1 MISHTNSKLLEPRWA
16 PMFIRW
22 KSSYSEALPKIHQH
36 SGRIEHIIYLI
47 LLYLLYF
54 LVSCCI
60 PIPEASSYIPFQ
72 LISYHPKIGNI
83 NTNQSPSE
91 LSVSVESPIHQ
102 RMPKYKFHKKNQC
115 DRNLFPTSQMEQLE
129 KFHWIK
135 THAYTP
141 ETILNSHFFI
151 NILKPFLYQ
160 YP

>member
-1 MISHTNSKLLEPRWA
+1 MDCIKLSQHMDYFHKAITYNNLQWTIFTMISHTNSKLLEPRWA

-83 NTNQSPSE
+83 NTITNQSPSE
-91 LSVSVESPIHQ
+91 LSVSVESP
-102 RMPKYKFHKKNQC
+102 
-115 DRNLFPTSQMEQLE
+115 S
-129 KFHWIK
+129 
-135 THAYTP
+135 THAKIQVP
-141 ETILNSHFFI
+141 
-151 NILKPFLYQ
+151 
-160 YP
+160 